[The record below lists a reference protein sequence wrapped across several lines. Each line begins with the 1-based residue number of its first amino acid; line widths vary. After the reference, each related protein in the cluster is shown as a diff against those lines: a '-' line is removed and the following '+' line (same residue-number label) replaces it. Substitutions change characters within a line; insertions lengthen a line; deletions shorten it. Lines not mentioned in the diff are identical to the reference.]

1 MVRAV
6 VTGAGIALPPAI
18 SQERLWED
26 FFGRHYNWSR
36 VAARV
41 WRSSGIETRHGV
53 IDPRSEDIR
62 DWSTGAR
69 MRRFVQEALPLG
81 KEALSRC
88 LEDAEIEPR
97 EVGVFAVA
105 SCTGYVAPGLDVLL
119 ARDLGMGEG
128 VQRLHLGH
136 MGCHAALPGLAALA
150 DSVVARGKLGVLL
163 CIELAS
169 LHVQPPSDDVD
180 QIVASALFSDAAAAV
195 AVAPGAS
202 GLEFVDMTARTE
214 PTASSAMTWEVGDL
228 GFRMGLSREIPEL
241 LARNV
246 RQVIADLLA
255 PHGLDVDDVAR
266 WAVHPGGP
274 RILDVVADR
283 LGLDAR
289 ALQDS
294 REVLR
299 RHGNCSSPTVLLI
312 LERMLSGPPLEPGDH
327 VVALA
332 FGPGPTLYAALLRGR
347 AGHG

>member
-1 MVRAV
+1 MVRATI
-6 VTGAGIALPPAI
+6 TGAGIALPPAI
-18 SQERLWED
+18 SQDRLWED
-26 FFGRHYNWSR
+26 FFGRHYDWSPL
-36 VAARV
+36 AARV
-41 WRSSGIETRHGV
+41 WRSSDIETRHGV

-62 DWSTGAR
+62 HWSTGAR

-88 LEDAEIEPR
+88 LEDAEIHAR

-105 SCTGYVAPGLDVLL
+105 TCTGYAAPGLDVLL
-119 ARDLGMGEG
+119 ARDLGMSEG

-136 MGCHAALPGLAALA
+136 MGCHAALPGLTALA
-150 DSVVARGKLGVLL
+150 DAVAARGKLGVLL

-169 LHVQPPSDDVD
+169 LHVQPPTHDVD

-195 AVAPGAS
+195 AVAPGGS
-202 GLEFVDMTARTE
+202 GLEFVDACARTE
-214 PTASSAMTWEVGDL
+214 PAASSAMTWEVGDL
-228 GFRMGLSREIPEL
+228 GFRMGLSREIPAL

-246 RQVIADLLA
+246 RPVVAELLA
-255 PHGLDVDDVAR
+255 PHGLEVRDVAR

-283 LGLDAR
+283 LALDAH
-289 ALQDS
+289 ALEDS
-294 REVLR
+294 RDVLR

-312 LERMLSGPPLEPGDH
+312 LERLLSGPRLERGDH

-332 FGPGPTLYAALLRGR
+332 FGPGPTLYAVLLRR
-347 AGHG
+347 PSLA